1 MRFPMFPLHLFKVL
15 CLPRKSE
22 AMSYEAL
29 RLSHKIILANLKI
42 WCSKMQPLVRKS
54 ARWPPNISDEHVSCT
69 APAAWNSSLQIFFK
83 CPMAANAFET
93 ATKPSRLALF
103 WQGAE
108 PVAPATTTVQR
119 PKMVRHV
126 VFFIV
131 LLPFWLRN
139 VLRAPAPCTLNFQ
152 QLNFQKCSE
161 PDCFSQFWLRNVLRA
176 TTACTFSTARL
187 QNGLQFFISHLPRWL
202 RTRRFSQPI
211 FRPSGARRHW
221 KNTGSRGFSTF
232 SHTCIFFPLTL
243 SLLVLFLLLFSSLL
257 FSSPLVSSLLFSS
270 LPFPSLLFS
279 SLLFSDSS
287 HLCFSIC
294 AHCRK
299 FDF

>member
-1 MRFPMFPLHLFKVL
+1 MSHGCQRFWNCYKTLTSCSL
-15 CLPRKSE
+15 
-22 AMSYEAL
+22 
-29 RLSHKIILANLKI
+29 LARCRTRCTCHNDGST
-42 WCSKMQPLVRKS
+42 SKNGPTCGV
-54 ARWPPNISDEHVSCT
+54 
-69 APAAWNSSLQIFFK
+69 
-83 CPMAANAFET
+83 
-93 ATKPSRLALF
+93 
-103 WQGAE
+103 
-108 PVAPATTTVQR
+108 
-119 PKMVRHV
+119 
-126 VFFIV
+126 FIV

-257 FSSPLVSSLLFSS
+257 FSSPLVSSLLFSFPS
-270 LPFPSLLFS
+270 LPFP